1 LPSSESPVLPRQ
13 TFDHHARADIH
24 LFPIP
29 LHRVLGTSAW
39 SQIITGGSNFG
50 ELLGALSVL
59 LLTNYV
65 PTPIPFLRLDAL
77 ALNLV
82 WVLPYIAATKG
93 DVTGAWKVAAC
104 FIPIS

>member
-1 LPSSESPVLPRQ
+1 
-13 TFDHHARADIH
+13 
-24 LFPIP
+24 
-29 LHRVLGTSAW
+29 
-39 SQIITGGSNFG
+39 
-50 ELLGALSVL
+50 VL

-82 WVLPYIAATKG
+82 WVLPFIAATKG

-104 FIPIS
+104 FIPISFGWAAGDVSLAAYIQSTLAKLENIDPDVSALGAVMAFVSRSLHSPPFCVPFH